1 MKKNYVKPTV
11 AVMKLNC
18 EGVLC
23 TSANIRYA
31 DPEES
36 DVYDEE
42 YNGTVL

>member
-31 DPEES
+31 DPEGS

-42 YNGTVL
+42 YSGPAL

>member
-18 EGVLC
+18 EGMLC
-23 TSANIRYA
+23 ASANIRYA

-36 DVYDEE
+36 DAYDEE
-42 YNGTVL
+42 YSGPAL